1 MKRFLFSLV
10 CILGAYNLIMS
21 QTTVTGTVTD
31 VEGDALIGANILVVG
46 TSVGTITDF
55 DGNYEIEVPDGANVL
70 QFSYTGFE
78 TQEVTID
85 GRTVINLELAAGQ
98 LLEEVVV
105 TALGIERSKK
115 SLGYATQEI
124 EPAEVLK
131 VKDINFMNS
140 LSGKVA
146 GMDIKRSNT
155 LGGATNVIIRGYKSL
170 TGNNQALFVVDGTPI
185 NNAIG
190 ASTNQATGRG
200 GYNYGNTAMDINP
213 EDIESINVLKGAAAT
228 ALYGSRA
235 ANGIVL
241 ITTKKGARNKGIG
254 IEVTSGVTFGQ
265 IDKTTMP
272 TYQDEY
278 GAGYSEY
285 LGWYADGAFDFADFG
300 DGPKHTVVTYEDA
313 SFGAKF
319 DPSKQVYTWKSYF
332 PELPEYGKTQPWV
345 AGENTPVDFYETSR
359 ALNNS
364 ISFSGGNEEG
374 TFRLGY
380 TNYDTKGNLP
390 NSEIKRHNISFGG
403 SYDLAERLTASTT
416 FNYIRTNGLGR
427 YGTGYDNR
435 NPNQAQRQ
443 WWQTNVDIKEQ
454 ERVYKETGKNISYN
468 NYGVLDL
475 SQPTRPHYADNPYYN
490 RYENFNTDNR
500 NRLMGN
506 GQLKYEVTDWMNLT
520 GRVATDRYDEL
531 REERI
536 AIESVD
542 VPSYL
547 RRNIEFQETNYDLF
561 ADFSNYFGASDNL
574 SMDGLLGVNIR
585 RAQYS
590 SITAQTNGGLVVPGL
605 YALSNSVNA
614 PNAPGESQYEL
625 GTNGYYA
632 RLNFGLN
639 QFLYLD
645 LAGRYDVS
653 STLPKDNNAYF
664 YPSASMSIVFSE
676 LINSNAISFGQL
688 RFNVAQVGSDAPVQA
703 IKNTYVLGNP
713 FGGTTLASVSNTLN
727 NANLLPERTRS
738 IEAGLAMD
746 FFDRLFGFDVTV
758 YKSNSFDQILPVE
771 VTAATGVSFQ
781 YKNAGEIENKG
792 IEATLNINPVATAD
806 FEWSMGLNF
815 SKNVNEVK
823 SLFGDAQNLLLGSV
837 QGGITINAA
846 VGEPYGAIKGTNYA
860 YHTDGRKIVNPHPY
874 GGVRYAK
881 SPTTEVIGYMTP
893 DWRAGLNNNLR
904 FKNLSLSFLIDMQQG
919 GDFFSLDTWYGFAT
933 GLYDVTAGTNRDG
946 EPVRLPV
953 AEGGGI
959 YEDGAVVQTGVNE
972 QGYPISA
979 GEANT
984 ERFYASDVY
993 TSFGYAIAPNAM
1005 HVYDASFL
1013 KLREVNLTYTLPN
1026 RIVANSPF
1034 QGMSIS
1040 LIGRNLWIIHKNA
1053 PYTDPEATLNAGS
1066 IQGYQSGAYPAV
1078 KEYGA
1083 TINLKF

>member
-1 MKRFLFSLV
+1 MKRFLFLIV
-10 CILGAYNLIMS
+10 CVIGTYTISMS

-31 VEGDALIGANILVVG
+31 VDGEALIGANILVLG
-46 TSVGTITDF
+46 TSVGSVTDL
-55 DGNYEIEVPDGANVL
+55 DGNYTVEVPAGATTI
-70 QFSYTGFE
+70 QYSYTGFE
-78 TQEVTID
+78 TKEEVIG
-85 GRTVINLELAAGQ
+85 GRSVINIELEAGQ

-146 GMDIKRSNT
+146 GVDIKRSNT

-241 ITTKKGARNKGIG
+241 ITTKKGKKNKGLG
-254 IEVTSGVTFGQ
+254 IEVSSGVTFGQ

-272 TYQDEY
+272 TYQNEY

-285 LGWYADGAFDFADFG
+285 LGWYADGGWDFADFG
-300 DGPKHTVVTYEDA
+300 DGPKHTAVTYEDA
-313 SFGAKF
+313 SFGPKF
-319 DPSKQVYTWKSYF
+319 DPGKQVYTWKSYY

-345 AGENTPVDFYETSR
+345 APEYTPVDFYETSR
-359 ALNNS
+359 SLNNS
-364 ISFSGGNEEG
+364 VSFSGGNDDG
-374 TFRLGY
+374 SFRMGY

-390 NSEIKRHNISFGG
+390 NSEIKRHNITFGG
-403 SYDLAERLTASTT
+403 TYDLVENLSASATV
-416 FNYIRTNGLGR
+416 NYIRTDGLGR

-454 ERVYKETGKNISYN
+454 EEVYKSTGKNISYN

-475 SQPTRPHYADNPYYN
+475 DKPTQPHYADNPYFN
-490 RYENFNTDNR
+490 RYENYNTDNR
-500 NRLMGN
+500 NRIIGN
-506 GQLKYEVTDWMNLT
+506 AQLVYSVTDWLNLT

-536 AIESVD
+536 AVGSVD
-542 VPSYL
+542 IPWYM
-547 RRNIEFQETNYDLF
+547 RRNIEFQESNYDLF
-561 ADFSNYFGASDNL
+561 ADFSKYFGASGNL
-574 SMDGLLGVNIR
+574 SFDGLLGVNIR
-585 RAQYS
+585 RAAYN
-590 SITAQTNGGLVVPGL
+590 SITAQTNGGLVVPEL
-605 YALSNSVNA
+605 YSLSNSINT
-614 PNAPGESQYEL
+614 PNAPSESQYKL
-625 GTNGYYA
+625 GTNGYYG
-632 RLNFGLN
+632 RLNFGFN

-645 LAGRYDVS
+645 LAGRYDIT
-653 STLPKDNNAYF
+653 STLPSDNNAYF
-664 YPSASMSIVFSE
+664 YPSASLSIVFSE
-676 LINSNAISFGQL
+676 LLNSNAISFGQL
-688 RFNVAQVGSDAPVQA
+688 RLNVAQVGSDAPVQA

-713 FGGTTLASVSNTLN
+713 FRGTTLASVSNTLN
-727 NANLLPERTRS
+727 NADLLPERTRS

-746 FFDRLFGFDVTV
+746 FYDRLFGFDITL

-771 VTAATGVSFQ
+771 VTAATGVTFQ

-792 IEATLNINPVATAD
+792 IEATLNINPVATAN
-806 FEWSMGLNF
+806 FEWSMGINF

-846 VGEPYGAIKGTNYA
+846 VGEPYGAIKGTNFA
-860 YHTDGRKIVNPHPY
+860 YHTDGSKIVNDHPY
-874 GGVRYAK
+874 GGVRYSM

-893 DWRAGLNNNLR
+893 DWRAGLNNRLK
-904 FKNLSLSFLIDMQQG
+904 FKDISLSFLIDMQQG

-946 EPVRLPV
+946 KEVRLPV
-953 AEGGGI
+953 EEGGGI
-959 YEDGAVVQTGVNE
+959 YEDGAVVQSGTNE
-972 QGYPISA
+972 KGYPIST
-979 GEANT
+979 GEVNT
-984 ERFYASDVY
+984 DRFYARDVY

-1005 HVYDASFL
+1005 HVYDASFI
-1013 KLREVNLTYTLPN
+1013 KLREVNLTYQLPT

-1083 TINLKF
+1083 SINLKF